1 MVRPLLA
8 LVLGLALSLGFYPG
22 MAQATGMSEPFF
34 TIVTPVLPLLAA
46 TPVPAGEVEKF
57 ANAYQAIQT
66 IRDEA
71 EAKMAEAVEAEG
83 FTVED
88 FNALAENALAN
99 NEPPADAADAEKF
112 DAAIDRIAA
121 LRQGAENTM
130 AQAIEKAGISVD
142 RFNEILEQSDQ
153 DADLYQRIG
162 DQINGR

>member
-1 MVRPLLA
+1 MIRPLLA
-8 LVLGLALSLGFYPG
+8 LILGLALSLGFYPG
-22 MAQATGMSEPFF
+22 MAQATGMPEPFL
-34 TIVTPVLPLLAA
+34 TPVTPAFPLLAA
-46 TPVPAGEVEKF
+46 TPVPAGEVKQF
-57 ANAYQAIQT
+57 AKAYQAIQT

-71 EAKMAEAVEAEG
+71 EVKMAEAVAAEG

-88 FNALAENALAN
+88 FNALAEAALAN
-99 NEPPADAADAEKF
+99 NQPPADAAVAEKF

-130 AQAIEKAGISVD
+130 AEAIEKTGISVD